1 MTNGEVLKLYNALEN
16 ISANKDLKFNFQIG
30 YALAKNREILR
41 NEVKIIS
48 ELRTKIFSE
57 YGEANDKGDIIIPK
71 EKIDLTG
78 RKIEELM
85 GMENPV
91 EILMLSIDAFDSTD
105 NQLNLDDMAGLS
117 YMIYIP
123 EYTSGPIEKQEQ

>member
-1 MTNGEVLKLYNALEN
+1 MTNGEVLKLYSALEN

-30 YALAKNREILR
+30 YALAKNRETLR

-57 YGEANDKGDIIIPK
+57 YGESNDKGDIIIPK
-71 EKIDLTG
+71 EKIDLAG

-117 YMIYIP
+117 YMIYVP
-123 EYTSGPIEKQEQ
+123 DYTSDPIEKQEQ